1 MIKNELDRL
10 RTLASFADQV
20 CGMSDNGEEARR
32 RINHLISKAEDE
44 IKTKSLEIQMQQ
56 SHIALLKQLDGFM
69 SASPETPN
77 RVNLSDVERGGGPR
91 AIAVDGKSK

>member
-1 MIKNELDRL
+1 MVKNELDRL

-20 CGMSDNGEEARR
+20 CGMADNGEEARR
-32 RINHLISKAEDE
+32 RINHLITKAEDV

-69 SASPETPN
+69 NASAEPAGRMRIN
-77 RVNLSDVERGGGPR
+77 DVERAGPR
-91 AIAVDGKSK
+91 AIVAEGP